1 MSLLQR
7 DWSNVKV
14 LYILPNLLLRTYSC
28 FKIKVV
34 SLWLGYKFYL
44 FKERL
49 ILSFLMLPVQV
60 DIIS

>member
-14 LYILPNLLLRTYSC
+14 LYILPNLLLRTSSC
-28 FKIKVV
+28 FKIKVA